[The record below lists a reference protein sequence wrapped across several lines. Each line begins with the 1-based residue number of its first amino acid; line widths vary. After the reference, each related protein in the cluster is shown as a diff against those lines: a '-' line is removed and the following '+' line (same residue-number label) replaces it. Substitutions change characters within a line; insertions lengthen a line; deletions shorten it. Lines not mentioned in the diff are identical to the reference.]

1 VDDIAQGPL
10 ESVSLREQALHVVRD
25 ALMSGD
31 VRPGEIYSAASLA
44 SRLGVSSS
52 PVREAMLTLVNE
64 GLLKPVRNRG
74 FQVVPLSD
82 HDLDEIY
89 EMRVLLEVASIEK
102 IAERGLGPA
111 EPRLRELLEA
121 GESAAA
127 SGARSE
133 FLHVDRNFHVGVLE
147 LLGNRRLVA
156 VVNNLR
162 DQTRLHGL
170 RPAAQRG
177 QLGVSASEHRTLLE
191 ALCRQDVNA
200 AREAMLGHLEHA
212 RADWARTH

>member
-1 VDDIAQGPL
+1 M
-10 ESVSLREQALHVVRD
+10 VRD

-31 VRPGEIYSAASLA
+31 VRPG
-44 SRLGVSSS
+44 
-52 PVREAMLTLVNE
+52 
-64 GLLKPVRNRG
+64 
-74 FQVVPLSD
+74 
-82 HDLDEIY
+82 EIY

-127 SGARSE
+127 SGAMSE
-133 FLHVDRNFHVGVLE
+133 FLHVDRNFHIEVLE
-147 LLGNRRLVA
+147 LLGNRRLVSA
-156 VVNNLR
+156 VSNLR

-170 RPAAQRG
+170 KPAAQRG
-177 QLGVSASEHRTLLE
+177 QLGISASEHRTLLE

-200 AREAMLGHLEHA
+200 AREAMLRLLEHA
-212 RADWARTH
+212 RADWASRQPSTER